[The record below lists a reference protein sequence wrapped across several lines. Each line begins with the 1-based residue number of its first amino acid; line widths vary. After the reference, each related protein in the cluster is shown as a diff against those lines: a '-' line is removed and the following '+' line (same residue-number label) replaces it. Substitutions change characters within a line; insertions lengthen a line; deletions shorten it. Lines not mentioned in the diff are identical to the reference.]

1 MHRTVRAI
9 DRFTA
14 IIGKT
19 AAWLTLAMVLLTT
32 YLVVMRYVFSVNS
45 IAMQE
50 LVTYMHA
57 TVFMLGAAYVLQT
70 DSHVRVDIFYRGFT
84 PRRKALANIFGTLFL
99 LLPFA
104 LLFLF
109 YSWHY
114 AAVAWRYHEGS
125 AQAGGLPYVY
135 WLKTLLP
142 AFSLLMILQSIA
154 ELLRNILSLSGKII
168 VREER

>member
-114 AAVAWRYHEGS
+114 AASSWRYHEGS

-154 ELLRNILSLSGKII
+154 ELLRNILNLSGKIV